1 MQSLCR
7 GRDLPRAPL
16 CLCSRS
22 PAHAPPPL
30 PTARAEEWSSSQQ
43 RKYWYNKRTKQ
54 SLWDSLR
61 KTRPISFRSCSS
73 AMLRWDRRME
83 ALPEDKLLELA
94 DEIPPPI
101 GQDD

>member
-1 MQSLCR
+1 M
-7 GRDLPRAPL
+7 PL
-16 CLCSRS
+16 LTISRTCT
-22 PAHAPPPL
+22 PPL